1 MESEVEHR
9 KLKIQCSPVL
19 FLTSGVKNVKKGDL
33 IVNYTLLSVRVWFQA
48 ERHWNPV
55 THNEAG
61 RTQAHLQ
68 W

>member
-33 IVNYTLLSVRVWFQA
+33 IINYTLLSVRVWFQA
-48 ERHWNPV
+48 ERRNQV

-61 RTQAHLQ
+61 RTPAHLQ